1 MSLTLLTFL
10 HLMATCAAIGTI
22 VLTDLRLVA
31 RAVGYRVVIPPPERL
46 ETRIVSVAL
55 AVLYLTGGTLIAL
68 HLQET
73 PTYLTHNPKLQ
84 AKIALVVLLTLN
96 ALVLHWGVFPVLSRA
111 KPVSRWKRGSWLLV
125 AASVSLSNS
134 IWFYCAFLG
143 VARAWNGTVSLGFVL
158 LVALS
163 TWLLMFALVHALL
176 VLASRDEPTTRRDW
190 IDSVK
195 ASLSDFS
202 ELRDR

>member
-1 MSLTLLTFL
+1 MFVTLLVFL
-10 HLMATCAAIGTI
+10 HLIATCAAIGTI

-55 AVLYLTGGTLIAL
+55 LVLYLTGGALIAVGI
-68 HLQET
+68 QGA
-73 PTYLTHNPKLQ
+73 PDYLANAKLQ
-84 AKIALVVLLTLN
+84 GKIALVVVLTLN
-96 ALVLHWGVFPVLSRA
+96 ALVLHWGAFPVLSRA
-111 KPVSRWKRGSWLLV
+111 RPVARWNRRDWFMV
-125 AASVSLSNS
+125 ATSVSLSNS
-134 IWFYCAFLG
+134 LWFYCAFLG
-143 VARAWNGTVSLGFVL
+143 VARPWNGTVSLEFVL
-158 LVALS
+158 MVAL
-163 TWLLMFALVHALL
+163 TAWLALFALVNALL
-176 VLASRDEPTTRRDW
+176 VLASRDEPTQRRDW